1 MPSSCQRFQRLDVG
15 RSRWRVTVVEQAAGP
30 RDSGYMIAFRIGLDA
45 AEAMGVLPRLQEI
58 GYHVCS
64 RDSPPVTTPCMVS
77 AVTPCAVCTVEA

>member
-1 MPSSCQRFQRLDVG
+1 
-15 RSRWRVTVVEQAAGP
+15 
-30 RDSGYMIAFRIGLDA
+30 MIAFRIGLDA

-58 GYHVCS
+58 GYHVCC